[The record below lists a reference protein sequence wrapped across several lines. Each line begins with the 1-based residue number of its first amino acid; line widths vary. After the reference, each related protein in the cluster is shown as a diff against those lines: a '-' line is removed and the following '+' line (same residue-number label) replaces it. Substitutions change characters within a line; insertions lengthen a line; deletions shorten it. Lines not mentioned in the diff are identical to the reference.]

1 MNILV
6 IDSDL
11 DIINAFNY
19 LKHIEP
25 TWNIRVFDESLD
37 IYNNNI
43 DFVAVDFSK
52 QSNKNTLTDIL
63 KINQNQKT
71 ITISESLTCSDIHGC
86 EHCAKNFNRRRML
99 KPIEIKSL
107 YHTIKYFDIEQCKY
121 SLTNSFQ
128 DIEVIL
134 PEILNRFL
142 SYKYDKTRR
151 IMRPINS
158 NSIYST
164 RDMVGIVD
172 ILKTHNIQFHI
183 INDEDIKIY

>member
-25 TWNIRVFDESLD
+25 TWNIIVFDGSLD
-37 IYNNNI
+37 IYNDNI

-52 QSNKNTLTDIL
+52 QSNKNTLTNIL

-71 ITISESLTCSDIHGC
+71 ITISESLTCSDVHGC
-86 EHCAKNFNRRRML
+86 EHCPKNFNRRRML

-107 YHTIKYFDIEQCKY
+107 YHTIKYFDTEQCKY
-121 SLTNSFQ
+121 SLTNSFK
-128 DIEVIL
+128 DIEMIL
-134 PEILNRFL
+134 PEILDRFL

-151 IMRPINS
+151 IIRPIKTG
-158 NSIYST
+158 IYST
-164 RDMVGIVD
+164 RDMVAIID
-172 ILKTHNIQFHI
+172 ILKTHNIRFHLI
-183 INDEDIKIY
+183 KDEYIKIY